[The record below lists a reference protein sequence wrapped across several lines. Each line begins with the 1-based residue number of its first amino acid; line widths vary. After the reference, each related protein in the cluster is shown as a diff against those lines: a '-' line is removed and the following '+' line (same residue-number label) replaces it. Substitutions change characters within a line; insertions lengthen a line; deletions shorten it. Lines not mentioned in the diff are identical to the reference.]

1 MFEPLRIVVIHPA
14 ERELVDRRPSGP
26 GAPRP
31 RPPEGPRSLRS
42 AKKSGM
48 DPWHGGER
56 FSLGGRAD
64 RPLGEAEV
72 GLRRCEFATLTTNFG
87 RRGQIRSGNPLGGG
101 YRPWSRGGRRAGGAT
116 GAVARASQENE
127 RARALSARALGSVTP
142 LLSRGL

>member
-1 MFEPLRIVVIHPA
+1 MAAPPR
-14 ERELVDRRPSGP
+14 RRLV
-26 GAPRP
+26 
-31 RPPEGPRSLRS
+31 
-42 AKKSGM
+42 
-48 DPWHGGER
+48 
-56 FSLGGRAD
+56 SLGGRAD
-64 RPLGEAEV
+64 RPLVEAEV

-101 YRPWSRGGRRAGGAT
+101 HRPWSRGGRRAGGAT